1 MEPPPNQQVPPLP
14 PGPTTVGYH
23 PVLDHIRT
31 LSIMHYVV
39 GGLDCLGALFG
50 LVYVAM
56 GLVFLKMPELTQMAE
71 APAGRAPSPDM
82 DIPSQIMGGVFTII
96 GLGITVIALT
106 LGILTIISGRKLAR
120 LEGRQFSLVMAAV
133 QCLQIPFGTTL
144 GVFTL
149 IVLSKREAVWFYD
162 HPEQVA
168 RPPRNAPSSSS
179 ISEELT

>member
-1 MEPPPNQQVPPLP
+1 MEPPPNQQAPPLP
-14 PGPTTVGYH
+14 PGPTAVGYH

-50 LVYVAM
+50 LLYVAM
-56 GLVFLKMPELTQMAE
+56 GLVFLKMPELTKMAE

-82 DIPSQIMGGVFTII
+82 DLPSQVMGSVFTVI

-120 LEGRQFSLVMAAV
+120 LVGRQFSLVMAVV

-162 HPEQVA
+162 HPEQA
-168 RPPRNAPSSSS
+168 NLSPPNSPSSSS
-179 ISEELT
+179 MRQ